1 MCYDTSSYESY
12 VRIRRAAEPS
22 HPGAFRNLQGDLTRD
37 ALGDVIRKLYVNRRS
52 GIVHLTQDNTSKRI
66 YFRKG
71 SMIFANSDVETDRL
85 GEFLIRKQ
93 VIDREDFE
101 RASKVMRETGNRLGR
116 TLVELG
122 FATPEEMEGKVVEQI
137 QTIIYSLFSWV
148 SGEYR
153 FEQHES
159 PVDEDIVL
167 NLSTADIILEG
178 TRRMDDMGKVRR
190 ALGDPGRVLQTTEDP
205 LLLYQKMSTLSQS
218 EYFILHCVDGLS
230 SMADILSISPIGEE
244 ATLRCI
250 YGLVSAGVIEPKR
263 GASPLAKDAAMA
275 EASAPPPQAKPKAA
289 APPPP
294 APAYKPPPPS
304 PPPPPRVEIPK
315 PAVQVG
321 QPKIEP
327 PAEPSGPSPEEIAV
341 RKDIMEKHAS
351 LREATRYDLLGITI
365 TANDGEVKKA
375 YYAMAKKYHP
385 DRHHSPY
392 LRDVHGLLEEL
403 FGKITDAYQMLSSPF
418 ERNRYDA
425 KIRAEG
431 PAAVIA
437 VGGTP
442 TSEEANEGARR
453 RAAEERYREGKRHF
467 DEMHF
472 FDAIQCLREAVRLA
486 PKKNYHKLL
495 AQALM
500 KNPLWLRE
508 AEEQFRLALKMDQ
521 FDAECYVGLGDI
533 YESEGMGTRAL
544 KMYEQAATY
553 DPENEAVQ
561 NKMGKRG
568 AGGALKKLFGR
579 KKE

>member
-1 MCYDTSSYESY
+1 
-12 VRIRRAAEPS
+12 
-22 HPGAFRNLQGDLTRD
+22 LQGDLTRD

-52 GIVHLTQDNTSKRI
+52 GILHLTQDKTSKRI

-85 GEFLIRKQ
+85 GEFLIRQ
-93 VIDREDFE
+93 QLIDREAFE
-101 RASKVMRETGNRLGR
+101 RASKVMRETGNRFGR

-122 FATPEEMEGKVVEQI
+122 FATPEEMEGKVVDQI
-137 QTIIYSLFSWV
+137 QTIIYSLFSWT
-148 SGEYR
+148 SGDYR

-190 ALGDPGRVLQTTEDP
+190 VLGDPSRVLQTTEDP

-218 EYFILHCVDGLS
+218 EYFILSRVDGLS

-244 ATLRCI
+244 QTLRCI
-250 YGLVSAGVIEPKR
+250 YGLVSAGVVEPKG
-263 GASPLAKDAAMA
+263 GASPLEEDVAKAAV
-275 EASAPPPQAKPKAA
+275 SAPPPRAMPSPAA
-289 APPPP
+289 PPPPP
-294 APAYKPPPPS
+294 APAYRPPPPS
-304 PPPPPRVEIPK
+304 PPRVEIPK
-315 PAVQVG
+315 PEVHTG
-321 QPKIEP
+321 KPKTEP
-327 PAEPSGPSPEEIAV
+327 PAEPSGPSPEEVAV
-341 RKDIMEKHAS
+341 REDIVEKHAS
-351 LREATRYDLLGITI
+351 LREATLYDLLGITI

-403 FGKITDAYQMLSSPF
+403 FGKITDAYQMLSSPL

-431 PAAVIA
+431 PAAVVA

-453 RAAEERYREGKRHF
+453 RAAEDRYKEGKRHF

-472 FDAIQCLREAVRLA
+472 FDAIQCLREAVRLF

-500 KNPLWLRE
+500 KNPKWLRE
-508 AEEQFRLALKMDQ
+508 AEEQFRLALKIDQ

-533 YESEGMGTRAL
+533 YETEGMSTRAQ

-553 DPENEAVQ
+553 DPENEAAQ

-568 AGGALKKLFGR
+568 AQGGALKKLFGR

>member
-1 MCYDTSSYESY
+1 
-12 VRIRRAAEPS
+12 
-22 HPGAFRNLQGDLTRD
+22 LQGDLTRD
-37 ALGDVIRKLYVNRRS
+37 ALGDVIRRLYVNRKS
-52 GIVHLTQDNTSKRI
+52 GILHLAQDKTSKRI

-85 GEFLIRKQ
+85 GEFLIRQ
-93 VIDREDFE
+93 QLIDREAFE
-101 RASKVMRETGNRLGR
+101 RASKVMRETGNRFGR

-122 FATPEEMEGKVVEQI
+122 FATPEEMDGKVVEQI
-137 QTIIYSLFSWV
+137 QTIIYSLFSWT

-178 TRRMDDMGKVRR
+178 TRRMDDMTKVRR
-190 ALGDPGRVLQTTEDP
+190 VLGDPNRVLQTTEDP

-218 EYFILHCVDGLS
+218 EYFILSRVDGLS

-244 ATLRCI
+244 QTLRCI
-250 YGLVSAGVIEPKR
+250 YGLVSAGVIEPKG
-263 GASPLAKDAAMA
+263 GAAPLEEEGRAAVA
-275 EASAPPPQAKPKAA
+275 AASPPQARASTA
-289 APPPP
+289 APSPPT
-294 APAYKPPPPS
+294 PAYKPPPPS
-304 PPPPPRVEIPK
+304 PPPPPWAEIPK
-315 PAVQVG
+315 PEVQVG
-321 QPKIEP
+321 KPKIEP
-327 PAEPSGPSPEEIAV
+327 PAEPSGPSPEEIAI
-341 RKDIMEKHAS
+341 REDIIEKHAS
-351 LREATRYDLLGITI
+351 RREATLYDLLGITI

-425 KIRAEG
+425 KIRAGG
-431 PAAVIA
+431 PAAVLA

-442 TSEEANEGARR
+442 TSEEANESARR
-453 RAAEERYREGKRHF
+453 RAAEERYKEGKRHF

-472 FDAIQCLREAVRLA
+472 FDAIQSLREAVRLF

-495 AQALM
+495 GQALM
-500 KNPLWLRE
+500 KNPKWLRE
-508 AEEQFRLALKMDQ
+508 AEEQFRLALKMEQ
-521 FDAECYVGLGDI
+521 FDAECYMGLGDI
-533 YESEGMGTRAL
+533 YEAEGMSTRAQ

-561 NKMGKRG
+561 NKLGKRG
-568 AGGALKKLFGR
+568 AQGGALKKLFGR

>member
-1 MCYDTSSYESY
+1 M
-12 VRIRRAAEPS
+12 
-22 HPGAFRNLQGDLTRD
+22 QGDLTRD

-52 GIVHLTQDNTSKRI
+52 GILHLTQVKTSKRI

-71 SMIFANSDVETDRL
+71 SMIFANSDVDTDRL
-85 GEFLIRKQ
+85 GEFLIRQQ
-93 VIDREDFE
+93 VIDREGFE
-101 RASKVMRETGNRLGR
+101 RASKVMKENGSRLGR

-137 QTIIYSLFSWV
+137 QAIIYSLFSWA

-178 TRRMDDMGKVRR
+178 TRRLDDMEKVRR
-190 ALGDPGRVLQTTEDP
+190 ALGDPNRVLQTTEDP

-218 EYFILHCVDGLS
+218 EYFILSRVDGLS
-230 SMADILSISPIGEE
+230 SMVDILSISPIGEE
-244 ATLRCI
+244 QTLRCI
-250 YGLVSAGVIEPKR
+250 YGLVSAGVIEPKG
-263 GASPLAKDAAMA
+263 GASPLGEAA
-275 EASAPPPQAKPKAA
+275 ASAPPPRATPSAA
-289 APPPP
+289 APPRPV
-294 APAYKPPPPS
+294 PAYRPPPPS
-304 PPPPPRVEIPK
+304 PPRVETRKPEVHAGKPK
-315 PAVQVG
+315 A
-321 QPKIEP
+321 EP
-327 PAEPSGPSPEEIAV
+327 PTETSGPSPEEIAV
-341 RKDIMEKHAS
+341 RKDILEKHAS
-351 LREATRYDLLGITI
+351 LREATLYDLLSITI
-365 TANDGEVKKA
+365 TANDGEVKKG

-403 FGKITDAYQMLSSPF
+403 FGKITDAYQMLSSPL

-431 PAAVIA
+431 PAAVLA

-442 TSEEANEGARR
+442 TSENEGARR
-453 RAAEERYREGKRHF
+453 RAAEERFKEGKRHF

-472 FDAIQCLREAVRLA
+472 FDAIQCLREAVRLF

-508 AEEQFRLALKMDQ
+508 AEEHFRLALKMDQ

-533 YESEGMGTRAL
+533 YEIEGMSTRAL

-553 DPENEAVQ
+553 DPENEAAQ
-561 NKMGKRG
+561 NKAGKRG
-568 AGGALKKLFGR
+568 AQGGALKKLFGR

>member
-1 MCYDTSSYESY
+1 M
-12 VRIRRAAEPS
+12 
-22 HPGAFRNLQGDLTRD
+22 QGDLTLD

-52 GIVHLTQDNTSKRI
+52 GILHLSQDKTSKRI

-85 GEFLIRKQ
+85 GEFLIRQ
-93 VIDREDFE
+93 RLIDREAFE
-101 RASKVMRETGNRLGR
+101 RASKVMRETGNRFGR

-122 FATPEEMEGKVVEQI
+122 FATPEEMEGKVVDQI
-137 QTIIYSLFSWV
+137 QTIIYSLFSWT

-178 TRRMDDMGKVRR
+178 TRRMDDMTKVRR
-190 ALGDPGRVLQTTEDP
+190 VLGDPNRVLQTTEDP

-218 EYFILHCVDGLS
+218 EYFILSRVDGLS

-244 ATLRCI
+244 QTLRCI
-250 YGLVSAGVIEPKR
+250 YGLVSAGVIEPKG
-263 GASPLAKDAAMA
+263 GASPLEEDGAKAA
-275 EASAPPPQAKPKAA
+275 ASPPPPQARPKAA
-289 APPPP
+289 APPPA
-294 APAYKPPPPS
+294 APAYRPPPPS
-304 PPPPPRVEIPK
+304 PPRVEIPK
-315 PAVQVG
+315 PEVRVG
-321 QPKIEP
+321 KPKIEP
-327 PAEPSGPSPEEIAV
+327 PTEPSGPSPEEIAV
-341 RKDIMEKHAS
+341 REDIIQKHAS
-351 LREATRYDLLGITI
+351 LREATLYDLLSITI

-403 FGKITDAYQMLSSPF
+403 FGKITDAYQMLSSPL

-431 PAAVIA
+431 PAAVVA

-453 RAAEERYREGKRHF
+453 RAAEERYKEGKRHF

-508 AEEQFRLALKMDQ
+508 AEEQFRFALKMDQ

-533 YESEGMGTRAL
+533 YESEGMSTRAL

-568 AGGALKKLFGR
+568 AQGGALKKLFGR
-579 KKE
+579 KKD

>member
-1 MCYDTSSYESY
+1 
-12 VRIRRAAEPS
+12 
-22 HPGAFRNLQGDLTRD
+22 LQGDLTRD
-37 ALGDVIRKLYVNRRS
+37 ALGDVIRKLYVNRKS
-52 GIVHLTQDNTSKRI
+52 GILHLAQDKTSKRI

-85 GEFLIRKQ
+85 GEFLIRQ
-93 VIDREDFE
+93 GLIDREAFE
-101 RASKVMRETGNRLGR
+101 KASRVMRETGNRFGR

-122 FATPEEMEGKVVEQI
+122 FATPEQMEAKVVEQI
-137 QTIIYSLFSWV
+137 QTIIYSLFSWT

-190 ALGDPGRVLQTTEDP
+190 ALGDPNRVLQTTEDP

-218 EYFILHCVDGLS
+218 EYFILSRVDGLS

-244 ATLRCI
+244 QTLRCI
-250 YGLVSAGVIEPKR
+250 YGLVSAGVIEPK
-263 GASPLAKDAAMA
+263 GGPAPLEEDGVKVAPSP
-275 EASAPPPQAKPKAA
+275 APPPARAA
-289 APPPP
+289 APAPPPP
-294 APAYKPPPPS
+294 APAYRPPPPA
-304 PPPPPRVEIPK
+304 PPPPPKVEIPK
-315 PAVQVG
+315 PEARAG
-321 QPKIEP
+321 KAKAEP
-327 PAEPSGPSPEEIAV
+327 PAEPAGPSPEEIAV
-341 RKDIMEKHAS
+341 HEDIIEKHAS
-351 LREATRYDLLGITI
+351 LREATLYDLLGITI
-365 TANDGEVKKA
+365 TANDQEVKKA

-403 FGKITDAYQMLSSPF
+403 FGKITDAYQMLSSPL

-431 PAAVIA
+431 PAAVVA
-437 VGGTP
+437 AGGTP
-442 TSEEANEGARR
+442 TSEEANEAARR
-453 RAAEERYREGKRHF
+453 RAAEERYKEGKRHF

-472 FDAIQCLREAVRLA
+472 FDAIQCLREAVRLF

-495 AQALM
+495 GQALM
-500 KNPLWLRE
+500 KNPKWLRE

-521 FDAECYVGLGDI
+521 FDAESYMGLGDI
-533 YESEGMGTRAL
+533 YESEGMKSRAQ

-553 DPENEAVQ
+553 DPENEALQ
-561 NKMGKRG
+561 EKLGKRG
-568 AGGALKKLFGR
+568 AQGGALKKLFGR

>member
-1 MCYDTSSYESY
+1 M
-12 VRIRRAAEPS
+12 
-22 HPGAFRNLQGDLTRD
+22 QGDLTRE

-52 GIVHLTQDNTSKRI
+52 GILHLAQDKISKRI

-85 GEFLIRKQ
+85 GEFLIRQ
-93 VIDREDFE
+93 ELIDREAFE
-101 RASKVMRETGNRLGR
+101 RASKVMKETGNRFGR

-122 FATPEEMEGKVVEQI
+122 FATAEEMEAKVVDQI
-137 QTIIYSLFSWV
+137 QTIIYSLFSWER
-148 SGEYR
+148 GEYQ

-178 TRRMDDMGKVRR
+178 TRRLDDMDKVRR
-190 ALGDPGRVLQTTEDP
+190 ALGDPSRVLQTTEDP

-218 EYFILHCVDGLS
+218 EYFILSRVDGLS
-230 SMADILSISPIGEE
+230 SMADILSISPLGEDQ
-244 ATLRCI
+244 TLRCI
-250 YGLVSAGVIEPKR
+250 YGLVSAGVIEPK
-263 GASPLAKDAAMA
+263 GGVAPLPEEAAKV
-275 EASAPPPQAKPKAA
+275 APPARATPQA

-294 APAYKPPPPS
+294 AAHAYRPPPPS

-315 PAVQVG
+315 PEPQAG
-321 QPKIEP
+321 KPKVEP
-327 PAEPSGPSPEEIAV
+327 PTEGTGPSPEEISV
-341 RKDIMEKHAS
+341 REDIIEKHAS
-351 LREATRYDLLGITI
+351 LREATLYDLLGITI
-365 TANDGEVKKA
+365 TANDAEVKKA

-403 FGKITDAYQMLSSPF
+403 FGKITDAYQMLSSPL

-431 PAAVIA
+431 PAAVVA

-442 TSEEANEGARR
+442 TSEEANEAARR
-453 RAAEERYREGKRHF
+453 RAAEERYKEGKRHF

-472 FDAIQCLREAVRLA
+472 FDAIQCLREAVRLF

-495 AQALM
+495 GQALM
-500 KNPLWLRE
+500 KNPKWLRD
-508 AEEQFRLALKMDQ
+508 AEEQFRLALKIDQ
-521 FDAECYVGLGDI
+521 FDAECYLGLGDI
-533 YESEGMGTRAL
+533 YESEGMKSRAQ

-561 NKMGKRG
+561 NKIGKRG
-568 AGGALKKLFGR
+568 APGGALKKLFGR

>member
-1 MCYDTSSYESY
+1 
-12 VRIRRAAEPS
+12 
-22 HPGAFRNLQGDLTRD
+22 LQGDLTRD
-37 ALGDVIRKLYVNRRS
+37 ALGDVIRKLYVNRKS
-52 GIVHLTQDNTSKRI
+52 GILHLAQGKTSKRI

-85 GEFLIRKQ
+85 GEFLIRQ
-93 VIDREDFE
+93 QLIDRPALE
-101 RASKVMRETGNRLGR
+101 RASKVMRGTGNRFGR

-122 FATPEEMEGKVVEQI
+122 FATPDEMEGKVVEQI
-137 QTIIYSLFSWV
+137 QTIIYSLFSWG

-178 TRRMDDMGKVRR
+178 TRRMDDMGKVRH
-190 ALGDPGRVLQTTEDP
+190 ALGDPSRVLQTTEDP

-218 EYFILHCVDGLS
+218 EYFILSRVDGLS
-230 SMADILSISPIGEE
+230 SISDILSISPIGEE
-244 ATLRCI
+244 QTLRCI
-250 YGLVSAGVIEPKR
+250 YGLVSAGVIEPR
-263 GASPLAKDAAMA
+263 GGASPLEEDPAI
-275 EASAPPPQAKPKAA
+275 AA
-289 APPPP
+289 ASTPPARATPSSAASPPP
-294 APAYKPPPPS
+294 APAYRPPPPS
-304 PPPPPRVEIPK
+304 PPPPPPPARLEAPK
-315 PAVQVG
+315 PEVQAG
-321 QPKIEP
+321 KPKTEP

-341 RKDIMEKHAS
+341 REDIIEKHAS
-351 LREATRYDLLGITI
+351 LRDATLYDLLGISI
-365 TANDGEVKKA
+365 TANDNEVKRA

-403 FGKITDAYQMLSSPF
+403 FGKITDGYSILSSPL
-418 ERNRYDA
+418 ERSRYDT

-431 PAAVIA
+431 PAAVAA
-437 VGGTP
+437 VGGIP

-453 RAAEERYREGKRHF
+453 RAAEERFKEGKRHY

-472 FDAIQCLREAVRLA
+472 FDAIQCLREAVRLF
-486 PKKNYHKLL
+486 PKKSYHKLL

-500 KNPLWLRE
+500 KNPKWLRE
-508 AEEQFRLALKMDQ
+508 AEEHFRLALKIDQ

-533 YESEGMGTRAL
+533 YESEGMSTRAQ

-553 DPENEAVQ
+553 DPENETVQ

-568 AGGALKKLFGR
+568 ATGGALKKLFGR

>member
-1 MCYDTSSYESY
+1 M
-12 VRIRRAAEPS
+12 
-22 HPGAFRNLQGDLTRD
+22 QGDLTRD

-52 GIVHLTQDNTSKRI
+52 GILHLTQDKTSKRI

-85 GEFLIRKQ
+85 GEFLIRQ
-93 VIDREDFE
+93 QLIDREAFE
-101 RASKVMRETGNRLGR
+101 RASKVMRETGNRFGR

-122 FATPEEMEGKVVEQI
+122 FATPEEMEGKVVDQI
-137 QTIIYSLFSWV
+137 QTIIYSLFSWT
-148 SGEYR
+148 SGDYR

-190 ALGDPGRVLQTTEDP
+190 VLGDPSRVLQTTEDP

-218 EYFILHCVDGLS
+218 EYFILSRVDGLS

-244 ATLRCI
+244 QTLRCI
-250 YGLVSAGVIEPKR
+250 YGLVSAGVVEPKG
-263 GASPLAKDAAMA
+263 GASPLEEDVAKAAV
-275 EASAPPPQAKPKAA
+275 SAPPPRAMPSPAA
-289 APPPP
+289 PPPPP
-294 APAYKPPPPS
+294 APAYRPPPPS
-304 PPPPPRVEIPK
+304 PPRVEIPK
-315 PAVQVG
+315 PEVHTG
-321 QPKIEP
+321 KPKTEP
-327 PAEPSGPSPEEIAV
+327 PAEPSGPSPEEVAV
-341 RKDIMEKHAS
+341 REDIVEKHAS
-351 LREATRYDLLGITI
+351 LREATLYDLLGITI

-403 FGKITDAYQMLSSPF
+403 FGKITDAYQMLSSPL

-431 PAAVIA
+431 PAAVVA

-453 RAAEERYREGKRHF
+453 RAAEDRYKEGKRHF

-472 FDAIQCLREAVRLA
+472 FDAIQCLREAVRLF

-500 KNPLWLRE
+500 KNPKWLRE
-508 AEEQFRLALKMDQ
+508 AEEQFRLALKIDQ

-533 YESEGMGTRAL
+533 YETEGMSTRAQ

-553 DPENEAVQ
+553 DPENEAAQ

-568 AGGALKKLFGR
+568 AQGGALKKLFGR